1 MKCVREGDDEPKT
14 KREMEKKY
22 AEIEGNLRMTKVDC
36 HCKERKCFVPRDNKR
51 GGSKQ
56 IETN

>member
-1 MKCVREGDDEPKT
+1 
-14 KREMEKKY
+14 MEKKY
-22 AEIEGNLRMTKVDC
+22 AEIKGNLRMTKVDC
-36 HCKERKCFVPRDNKR
+36 HCRERKCFVPRDNKR